1 MTEQS
6 NIISGVFAYAKVAE
20 PALKYQSTDK
30 EFSIDVIVDKATFK
44 TFGKRFQKQKGKTVE
59 NDDFKNIYK
68 IDIPFEDQDEQ
79 YVLKLKKPAQYK
91 DGEALPK
98 EYWPAILVKNSNNKA
113 VPIKSG
119 VLIANGSK
127 GKVSFDVAEN
137 DFGTFAKLKS
147 ILVEHLIEY
156 KKAGGNPAD
165 DFGLEL
171 ETGADEFDVY
181 VADADKKQEKEVQ
194 KETPKKVA
202 KPKEQAPPVD
212 DLDSDLPF

>member
-1 MTEQS
+1 MTEAVS

-44 TFGKRFQKQKGKTVE
+44 AFGKRFPKQKGKTVD
-59 NDDFKNIYK
+59 NDDFKGIYK
-68 IDIPFEDQDEQ
+68 IELPYEDQDEQ

-98 EYWPAILVKNSNNKA
+98 EYWPAILIKNENNKA
-113 VPIKSG
+113 VPIKNG

-127 GKVSFDVAEN
+127 GKVSFDVTEN

-147 ILVEHLIEY
+147 VLVEKLIEY
-156 KKAGGNPAD
+156 KKAGGDPAA

-171 ETGADEFDVY
+171 EDGADEFE
-181 VADADKKQEKEVQ
+181 VAVAHSDKVAEKT
-194 KETPKKVA
+194 KETPKKASKA
-202 KPKEQAPPVD
+202 KVEVSEDELED
-212 DLDSDLPF
+212 DLLPF

>member
-1 MTEQS
+1 MTEAVS

-20 PALKYQSTDK
+20 PAPKYQSTDK

-44 TFGKRFQKQKGKTVE
+44 AFGKRFPKQKGKTID
-59 NDDFKNIYK
+59 NDDFKGIYK
-68 IDIPFEDQDEQ
+68 IELPYEDQDEQ

-98 EYWPAILVKNSNNKA
+98 EYWPAILIKNENNKA
-113 VPIKSG
+113 VAIKQG

-127 GKVSFDVAEN
+127 GKVSFDVTEN

-147 ILVEHLIEY
+147 VLVEKLIEY
-156 KKAGGNPAD
+156 KKAGGDAAA

-171 ETGADEFDVY
+171 EETKSEFDETPV
-181 VADADKKQEKEVQ
+181 KEAV
-194 KETPKKVA
+194 KETPKKTS
-202 KPKEQAPPVD
+202 KPKVAEPEEDFEDV
-212 DLDSDLPF
+212 DLPFK